1 MDRIRRP
8 GMFRCLRQRLILFT
22 VALLSL
28 VLFLAGC
35 GGKKTDGEQTLHF
48 YMWKPNQ
55 PEVWNEIIAIFEAE
69 HPGVKIKREIGPHS
83 STAFH
88 DLLTQK
94 LKNKSRDLD
103 VFLMDVVWPAEF
115 AAAGWAMP
123 LDDRFPGSERA
134 HYLDSTIQANTY
146 GGKVYG
152 MPLYIDSGMLYYR
165 RDLLDK
171 YGFKPP
177 ETWPEMVRQAEAI
190 TAGESNIR
198 GFSAQFKQYEGLVC
212 NMMEYIAGNRGHL
225 VDPKTGAPAITG
237 KPALDAVRFV
247 RDRIIGKTAP
257 EGVLTYEE
265 PESLALFTQGKAV
278 FLRSWPYVWKIAN
291 DPKRSAVVGQV
302 GVALLPHFPGGKS
315 YSTLGGWQVGI
326 SAYSENRDLAW
337 MFAQFLSSGRIQKHL
352 AVKAG
357 LAPTRTSLYDDV
369 DVLNAAPQFRE
380 MKPVFFSS
388 LPRPRSPL
396 YPALSNILQRYFS
409 KAISDPRSDIAS
421 EARTAA
427 AEMEKTLALTRGSE
441 P

>member
-1 MDRIRRP
+1 MDSMRHRTT
-8 GMFRCLRQRLILFT
+8 FRCLRKHSILFT
-22 VALLSL
+22 IALLSL

-69 HPGVKIKREIGPHS
+69 HPGVKIEREIGPHS

-94 LKNKSRDLD
+94 LKNRSRDLD

-123 LDDRFPGSERA
+123 LDDRFPKAEQSQ
-134 HYLDSTIQANTY
+134 YLAGTIDANTY
-146 GGKVYG
+146 GGKIYG
-152 MPLYIDSGMLYYR
+152 LPLYIDSGMLYYR

-171 YGFKPP
+171 HGFKPP
-177 ETWPEMVRQAEAI
+177 QTWPEMVRQAETI
-190 TAGESNIR
+190 TAGKSNIY
-198 GFSAQFKQYEGLVC
+198 GFSAQLKQYEGLVC

-225 VDPKTGAPAITG
+225 VDPKTGAPAID
-237 KPALDAVRFV
+237 KPPAIEAVRFV
-247 RDRIIGKTAP
+247 RDRIVGKAAP
-257 EGVLTYEE
+257 GGVLTYEE

-291 DPKRSAVVGQV
+291 NPERSTVVGKV
-302 GVALLPHFPGGKS
+302 GVALLPHFPGGES
-315 YSTLGGWQVGI
+315 HATLGGWQVGI

-337 MFAQFLSSGRIQKHL
+337 SFAQFLSSMRIQKHL

-357 LAPTRTSLYDDV
+357 LAPTRTSLYDDA

-380 MKPVFFSS
+380 MKPVFFSA

-396 YPALSNILQRYFS
+396 YPALSNIMQRYFS
-409 KAISDPRSDIAS
+409 KAISDPHSDLAS
-421 EARTAA
+421 EAGAA
-427 AEMEKTLALTRGSE
+427 AVEMEKTLALTR
-441 P
+441 

>member
-1 MDRIRRP
+1 MDSI
-8 GMFRCLRQRLILFT
+8 RQRTTFRRLRKRGILFM
-22 VALLSL
+22 VALLAL
-28 VLFLAGC
+28 VLFIAGC
-35 GGKKTDGEQTLHF
+35 GGKKTEGERTLHF

-55 PEVWNEIIAIFEAE
+55 PEVWDEIIAMFEAE
-69 HPGVKIKREIGPHS
+69 HPGVKIRREIGPHS

-123 LDDRFPGSERA
+123 LDDRFPGSEQA

-152 MPLYIDSGMLYYR
+152 LPLYIDSGMLYYR

-177 ETWPEMVRQAEAI
+177 ETWPEMVRQAGAI
-190 TAGESNIR
+190 TAGEPNLY
-198 GFSAQFKQYEGLVC
+198 GFSAQLKQYEGLVC
-212 NMMEYIAGNRGHL
+212 NMMEYVAGNQGHL
-225 VDPKTGAPAITG
+225 VDPKTGAPAIAE

-247 RDRIIGKTAP
+247 RDRIVGKTAP

-291 DPKRSAVVGQV
+291 NPQRSMVVGKV

-315 YSTLGGWQVGI
+315 HATLGGWQVGI
-326 SAYSENRDLAW
+326 SAYSENKDLAW
-337 MFAQFLSSGRIQKHL
+337 TFAQFLSGERIQKHL

-357 LAPTRTSLYDDV
+357 LAPTRTSLYDDA

-409 KAISDPRSDIAS
+409 KAISDRRSDLAS
-421 EARTAA
+421 EARSAA
-427 AEMEKTLALTRGSE
+427 AEMEKTLALTRGTA